1 MDSVVSHNITDDL
14 NNLFIHSFIQNMM
27 LLKLT
32 KKPFILKDTLCV
44 PNLCKNLI
52 LCIALHHKIMHLLNF
67 IFFSCK
73 GRDLGGDSS
82 KRCIQKLCF
91 CLLGIT
97 DGIFP
102 LNGC

>member
-67 IFFSCK
+67 IFFLVKDEISGETLVK
-73 GRDLGGDSS
+73 GAYKNCVFVFSESLMASS
-82 KRCIQKLCF
+82 L
-91 CLLGIT
+91 
-97 DGIFP
+97 
-102 LNGC
+102 

>member
-1 MDSVVSHNITDDL
+1 MCPKSLQKSYSVHRFTSQ
-14 NNLFIHSFIQNMM
+14 NNAPIEFH
-27 LLKLT
+27 
-32 KKPFILKDTLCV
+32 
-44 PNLCKNLI
+44 
-52 LCIALHHKIMHLLNF
+52 
-67 IFFSCK
+67 FFSCK